1 MALMTGTVK
10 RIEWRSIMIKSAM
23 STVRVFAFGI
33 LCGASLCFVLSMLGC
48 NTIAGFADDVKA
60 VSKGT
65 QEWLVSQQEK

>member
-23 STVRVFAFGI
+23 PTVRVFAFGI
-33 LCGASLCFVLSMLGC
+33 LCGASLCLVLSMVGC
-48 NTIAGFADDVKA
+48 NTIAGIADDMKA

-65 QEWLVSQQEK
+65 QEWLTQEK